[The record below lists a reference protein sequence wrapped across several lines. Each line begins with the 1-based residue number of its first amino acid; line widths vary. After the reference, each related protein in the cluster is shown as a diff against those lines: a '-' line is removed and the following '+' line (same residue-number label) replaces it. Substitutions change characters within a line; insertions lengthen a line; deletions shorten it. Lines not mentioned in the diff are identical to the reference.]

1 VGVAQHEGKPI
12 MTMGDRIRPG
22 RKAEDQP
29 AGAGPTGDDGVDSVE
44 TGERRDSAAQEA
56 SAPHIEKQALID
68 APGS

>member
-1 VGVAQHEGKPI
+1 VAQQEGKPI

-29 AGAGPTGDDGVDSVE
+29 ASDPRADKGLDPVE
-44 TGERRDSAAQEA
+44 QGGRGEAVAPEV
-56 SAPHIEKQALID
+56 SAPHIEEQALFD